1 MAGVEALLRWRHPQ
15 RGLVSPADFI
25 PLAEETGLILPIGRW
40 VLAEACRQNRAWQDQ
55 GLPKMRVA
63 VNISAIQLRQDDL
76 VETVAQA
83 LREASLAPEYLEL
96 EITESVVMENA
107 AEAIG
112 KLERLNAMGV
122 RLSIDDFGTGYSSLS
137 YLKSLPVHTLKV
149 DRAFIQDLAEN
160 SDAALLVGAIVAMA
174 HGLKRTVIAEGV
186 ETELQLRAL
195 RSLNA
200 DQYQGFYFSKPL
212 PAGEFA
218 SLLASVGEGAPFPVA
233 APALARA

>member
-25 PLAEETGLILPIGRW
+25 PLAEETSLIIPIGRW
-40 VLAEACRQNRAWQDQ
+40 VLTEACRQNRAWQDQ
-55 GLPKMRVA
+55 GLPRLPVA

-76 VETVAQA
+76 VDTVAQA
-83 LREASLAPEYLEL
+83 LREASLAPEHLEL

-112 KLERLNAMGV
+112 KLERLSAMGV

-137 YLKSLPVHTLKV
+137 YLKSFPVHTLKV
-149 DRAFIQDLAEN
+149 DRAFIKDLAEN

-186 ETELQLRAL
+186 ETEMQLRAL

-212 PAGEFA
+212 PARELA
-218 SLLASVGEGAPFPVA
+218 SLLASLGQNAPVPA
-233 APALARA
+233 LAPALARA